1 MNRKL
6 LVLLFSLTSLD
17 LTSCGG
23 GNEGA
28 STGSPVVAQIT
39 IAQTVEACTASATYG
54 GTGALL
60 TATTAPTLFQCAT
73 ALPNI
78 ATGNPW
84 WTPYS
89 NGGCLNSSSTTGG
102 DGPPLTPTQG
112 IACQNAIN
120 NIYDY
125 DSCTALGGSWSYC
138 RVILAN

>member
-1 MNRKL
+1 MKRKL
-6 LVLLFSLTSLD
+6 LVLLFSLASLA
-17 LTSCGG
+17 LVACGG
-23 GNEGA
+23 GNETS
-28 STGSPVVAQIT
+28 STGSPVVAQAT

-54 GTGALL
+54 GTGPLL

-84 WTPYS
+84 SPTA

-102 DGPPLTPTQG
+102 DGPPLTPTQQ

>member
-1 MNRKL
+1 MR
-6 LVLLFSLTSLD
+6 SYLTALM
-17 LTSCGG
+17 LIATLGLASCGG
-23 GNEGA
+23 GNDGA
-28 STGSPVVAQIT
+28 STGTPVVAQIT

-54 GTGALL
+54 GTGPLL

-112 IACQNAIN
+112 IACQNAIK

-138 RVILAN
+138 RYYFAN

>member
-1 MNRKL
+1 MKKKIFIP
-6 LVLLFSLTSLD
+6 LFSVATLF

-23 GNEGA
+23 GNETT
-28 STGSPVVAQIT
+28 STGTPVVAQVT

-60 TATTAPTLFQCAT
+60 TSTTAPTLFQCAT

-84 WTPYS
+84 SPYS
-89 NGGCLNSSSTTGG
+89 NGGCLNSALPT
-102 DGPPLTPTQG
+102 LTPTQQS
-112 IACQNAIN
+112 ACQNAIN

-125 DSCTALGGSWSYC
+125 DQCTALGGSYGYC
-138 RVILAN
+138 RSYLFN